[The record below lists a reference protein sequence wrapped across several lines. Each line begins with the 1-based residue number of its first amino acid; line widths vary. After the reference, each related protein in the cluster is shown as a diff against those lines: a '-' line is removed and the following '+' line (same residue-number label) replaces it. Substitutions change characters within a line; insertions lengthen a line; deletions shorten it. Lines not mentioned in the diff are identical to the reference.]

1 KLVNPHEIRFPALG
15 IMVML
20 FGAIVNI
27 IVSRIIKKAADEANS
42 VAMKSNALHLYTDVF
57 TSLGIALSLFLVYI
71 TGWLWLDPV
80 IAILTA
86 FYIM

>member
-1 KLVNPHEIRFPALG
+1 
-15 IMVML
+15 
-20 FGAIVNI
+20 
-27 IVSRIIKKAADEANS
+27 NS

-86 FYIM
+86 FYIMYEAYKLLKESFPPLMDKRLSADEE

>member
-1 KLVNPHEIRFPALG
+1 
-15 IMVML
+15 
-20 FGAIVNI
+20 
-27 IVSRIIKKAADEANS
+27 
-42 VAMKSNALHLYTDVF
+42 MKSNALHLYTDVF

-86 FYIM
+86 FYIMYEAYKLLKESFSAINGQTLVCG